1 MNGFALVGIA
11 VAAFAAGA
19 ALVIHRDGRELR
31 RKACFLDQ
39 RETAGNARMTTGVR
53 TRGMLSL
60 ARGVNAELDELQ
72 DERIASQQARQAFQA
87 GLTCLSHDIR
97 TPLAGAQGYLQLVED
112 EADPAAKERYLSAAA
127 HRLDDVRVL
136 LDDLFSFA
144 QVHDPSFEVA
154 CEPVRPADVLGDVLA
169 GLYPQ
174 FCERGWEPRVLLD
187 DEAVVQADAEALA
200 RIFRNLT
207 ANALRHGAAA
217 PVIEL
222 RGGCVTFANR
232 VDDPDAIDIDRLFER
247 FYQGGGARSSAG
259 AGLGLAIVSQLA
271 AALGAT
277 VAASLE
283 GGVLRVTVEL
293 Q

>member
-1 MNGFALVGIA
+1 M
-11 VAAFAAGA
+11 
-19 ALVIHRDGRELR
+19 
-31 RKACFLDQ
+31 
-39 RETAGNARMTTGVR
+39 
-53 TRGMLSL
+53 
-60 ARGVNAELDELQ
+60 
-72 DERIASQQARQAFQA
+72 
-87 GLTCLSHDIR
+87 
-97 TPLAGAQGYLQLVED
+97 
-112 EADPAAKERYLSAAA
+112 
-127 HRLDDVRVL
+127 
-136 LDDLFSFA
+136 DDLFSFA

-217 PVIEL
+217 PVIEQ

-247 FYQGGGARSSAG
+247 FYRADASRGEQSGF
-259 AGLGLAIVSQLA
+259 GLGLPI
-271 AALGAT
+271 
-277 VAASLE
+277 AASIATEHKGTLKAE
-283 GGVLRVTVEL
+283 SDQASTRFLFSMPL
-293 Q
+293 KK